1 MDPTLTPGAPPPR
14 YEKAMQDLLERM
26 WLSPI
31 SGGKDFRQI
40 LLERLDKFRI
50 QIPPELPNWGAD
62 VDFDDAGKIALDDG
76 IPWPTSRPPRSSPRS
91 SPHPRRRTAAKCSST
106 RRRPSPTP
114 AG

>member
-1 MDPTLTPGAPPPR
+1 MLQPH
-14 YEKAMQDLLERM
+14 YENAMQDLLERM
-26 WLSPI
+26 RLSPI
-31 SGGKDFRQI
+31 LGGKDFRQM

-62 VDFDDAGKIALDDG
+62 VDFDDAGKVALDDG

-91 SPHPRRRTAAKCSST
+91 RRAHAGGPPPSARSM